1 MTLKGERLISTDKLN
16 NISKIMELLRHISM
30 YYYIEKL
37 R

>member
-30 YYYIEKL
+30 Y
-37 R
+37 